1 MMKET
6 RVISR
11 TVARRSAIVAQGLAG
26 PRPHADTEGIMNV
39 VGRLGCLQ
47 LDPINIVTR
56 SHLLVL
62 WSRLGSYDPGLLDLL
77 LWQERRLFEYWA
89 HAASIVLTQNY
100 PIHQMRMR
108 SYAKA
113 SDPCSHQSTPW
124 IRQNEMP
131 PISIPSALQLRG
143 PCRSR

>member
-77 LWQERRLFEYWA
+77 LWHERPLFEFWS
-89 HAASIVLTQNY
+89 HAAAIVVTQDY
-100 PIHQMRMR
+100 PIHHMRIR
-108 SYAKA
+108 SYGKG
-113 SDPCSHQSTPW
+113 SDAWPQQVSAW
-124 IRQNEMP
+124 MRQNELLR
-131 PISIPSALQLRG
+131 ISSL
-143 PCRSR
+143 